1 MAHIEKVKW
10 FTKERMA
17 LISSEN
23 IKKYDKYLRSC
34 IIKNTDVKETT
45 YKTYQSNFNQFLCYL
60 AVNFNNIDIYSDE
73 FMDDAVDIM
82 EDYIAFCQ
90 ETLKN
95 HKKTINNKLA
105 AVSSF
110 YIWAMKRG
118 LIKSHPF
125 DKKLDRMKQAS
136 EEKVINSYFLTEEQV
151 QTIRRELE
159 LNDNYD
165 IQDQILFEVAY
176 DSANRIGA
184 LEKLKLSQLDIDS
197 MMFTDIREKRG
208 YHVEVVFEQKASDL
222 IREWLEMRKEDF
234 DHLEVDSL
242 LITHYG
248 HKYNSMK
255 RGTLH
260 TRMKKIGQIVGIED
274 YHCHCVRKTRLNN
287 VYDETGDLVLAAEL
301 ANHKDTSTTVNSY
314 IRKKSK
320 SELRDKI
327 NALKAKNV
335 AEDEKKPNE
344 EVEETKEI
352 N

>member
-1 MAHIEKVKW
+1 MAHIDKIKW

-17 LISSEN
+17 LISPEN

-45 YKTYQSNFNQFLCYL
+45 YKTYSSNFNQFLCYL

-95 HKKTINNKLA
+95 HKKTINNKIA

-159 LNDNYD
+159 LNDKYD

-208 YHVEVVFEQKASDL
+208 YHVEVVFEQKSADL
-222 IREWLEMRKEDF
+222 IREWLEMRKEDY

-242 LITHYG
+242 LITYYG
-248 HKYNSMK
+248 KKYNSMK

-260 TRMKKIGQIVGIED
+260 TRMKKIGEIVGIED

-327 NALKAKNV
+327 NTLKAKNI
-335 AEDEKKPNE
+335 AEDEKV
-344 EVEETKEI
+344 VENTD
-352 N
+352 